1 MTGHV
6 IKYPLIMLVGGD
18 KDEENQNCQSAC
30 KTSCT
35 VGNQSCENN

>member
-18 KDEENQNCQSAC
+18 KDEENQNLQY
-30 KTSCT
+30 K
-35 VGNQSCENN
+35 NIK

>member
-18 KDEENQNCQSAC
+18 EENQNFDRKDNEEHCS
-30 KTSCT
+30 
-35 VGNQSCENN
+35 